1 MHIRGRKPLRQ
12 IGRRWATETQAE
24 VMPRPQ
30 VWRHALQIQF
40 VPGPFGNRIHARLQG
55 GEYARDAPFEQQFER
70 CLHGWRERE
79 VAALTDIE
87 AACSALILTPV
98 VDKAREVLRIL
109 ARDPTLLNRSPL
121 LPARCDIQEAGTVRP
136 EQPLVGAG
144 RNKIWIDLSHVEG
157 QRAKGLAA
165 INA

>member
-1 MHIRGRKPLRQ
+1 MDIRGRKPLRQ

-40 VPGPFGNRIHARLQG
+40 VSGPLRNRIQARLQG
-55 GEYARDAPFEQQFER
+55 GEYARDTPFEQQFER

-87 AACSALILTPV
+87 AACSGLKLAPV
-98 VDKAREVLRIL
+98 VDKAREVLRTR
-109 ARDPTLLNRSPL
+109 ARDPIVFNRSPI
-121 LPARCDIQEAGTVRP
+121 LPARCDIQESGTVRP
-136 EQPLVGAG
+136 EQPLVGTC
-144 RNKIWIDLSHVEG
+144 RDKIWIDLPHVEG
-157 QRAKGLAA
+157 QSTKGLAA
-165 INA
+165 VNA